1 MGQRWLEEK
10 EHATFVC
17 QFSNLLIRNGII
29 VQLAF
34 WCLLVCG
41 EQHACTCIANIFK
54 WANDEG
60 QHVCRAIGVVL
71 RHQTTVVFRAK
82 GKGPPPPPPRW
93 LTQRGIGWEARHKYF
108 ATQRFQH
115 LWHLFVCRTAI
126 TCHKVAP
133 TLLSPS
139 LALMLGS
146 TTYPEHCSENIS
158 PKRTRKQRAVRGM
171 LTSKND
177 PPHADCPPSRPPP
190 SSPCSPPPPWGAF
203 NWGAGE
209 WGPAPL

>member
-1 MGQRWLEEK
+1 MGHRWLEEK

-17 QFSNLLIRNGII
+17 QFSNLLTLNGII
-29 VQLAF
+29 IQLAF
-34 WCLLVCG
+34 WCRYAVNNMHAYVLPTFLNGQTMRANMFAGQFVLFCG
-41 EQHACTCIANIFK
+41 TKQPLFF
-54 WANDEG
+54 G
-60 QHVCRAIGVVL
+60 QK
-71 RHQTTVVFRAK
+71 AK
-82 GKGPPPPPPRW
+82 APPPPPGL
-93 LTQRGIGWEARHKYF
+93 LTQRGIGWEAPHKYF

-115 LWHLFVCRTAI
+115 LWHLFVCHTAI

-171 LTSKND
+171 YHLQKQ
-177 PPHADCPPSRPPP
+177 PPLCRLPT
-190 SSPCSPPPPWGAF
+190 
-203 NWGAGE
+203 
-209 WGPAPL
+209 L